1 MTFKMDGIPI
11 PLLLLDDAKPFAET
25 ESTIAIFYSIDVICV
40 DELVDLIR
48 QYMMTTII
56 YNSAG
61 NFYTKMSI
69 EDIQKLMS
77 NRVLK
82 LFKEQLN

>member
-11 PLLLLDDAKPFAET
+11 PLFLLDDAKPFAET

-40 DELVDLIR
+40 DEIFDIAGES
-48 QYMMTTII
+48 MMITII